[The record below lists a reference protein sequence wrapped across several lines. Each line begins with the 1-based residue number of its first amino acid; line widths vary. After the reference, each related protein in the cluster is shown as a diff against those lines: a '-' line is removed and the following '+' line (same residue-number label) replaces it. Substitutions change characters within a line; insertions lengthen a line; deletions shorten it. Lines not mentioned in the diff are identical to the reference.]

1 MKKTTIAYL
10 AGAVAVVAAVAL
22 ILKPETGETP
32 IVDVLAPAAAPAPGA
47 AEEIKAGLVGTWSS
61 ADDSKY
67 SVTFFADG
75 TVTEQYEGEVDGVPL
90 VDTNG
95 RWLMLIENETITLV
109 TTFGEEK
116 TFVYSIVAYESD
128 RVTLRER
135 NAIRDNNFIK
145 KTQWP

>member
-1 MKKTTIAYL
+1 MKKTTVAYL
-10 AGAVAVVAAVAL
+10 AGAVAVIAAVAL

-32 IVDVLAPAAAPAPGA
+32 VVDVLAPAAAPTPGA
-47 AEEIKAGLVGTWSS
+47 AEEIKAGLVGTWKS

-75 TVTEQYEGEVDGVPL
+75 TVTEQYDGDVDGAPL

-95 RWLMLIENETITLV
+95 RWLMMIEDKQITLV

-116 TFVYSIVAYESD
+116 TFVYSIVAYEAD
-128 RVTLRER
+128 RITLRER
-135 NAIRDNNFIK
+135 NAIRDNHFVKEI
-145 KTQWP
+145 

>member
-10 AGAVAVVAAVAL
+10 AGAVAVVVAVAL

-32 IVDVLAPAAAPAPGA
+32 VVDVLAPSAAPAPGA
-47 AEEIKAGLVGTWSS
+47 ADEIKAGLVGTWKS

-75 TVTEQYEGEVDGVPL
+75 TVSERYEGESDGVPL

-95 RWLMLIENETITLV
+95 RWLMMIEDKKITLI
-109 TTFGEEK
+109 TTFGEEA
-116 TFVYSIVAYESD
+116 TYVYSIIAYESD
-128 RVTLRER
+128 RLTLREKK
-135 NAIRDNNFIK
+135 AIRDNHFVK
-145 KTQWP
+145 ETQ